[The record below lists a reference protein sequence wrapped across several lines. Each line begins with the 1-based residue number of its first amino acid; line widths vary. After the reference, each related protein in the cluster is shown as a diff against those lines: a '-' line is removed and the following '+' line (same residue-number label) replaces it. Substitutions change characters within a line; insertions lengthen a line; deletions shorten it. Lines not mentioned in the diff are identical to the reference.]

1 MPLRPDQLERLKL
14 QPLALYALL
23 EGVAVGHSR
32 SAANL
37 EGVAVGHTGPA
48 QGVPEAILAGHPLLE
63 KWSALENIAHLAR
76 YHEVF
81 SSRLEQ
87 MLSTPGQPLVRYK
100 AENDPDWP
108 RWQALNSRAVLGEFR
123 RLRAD
128 LQAKLEALSDEQ
140 LAHTGLHPVFG
151 LLDVPTM
158 LEMLLFHE
166 GHHLYVAFQCI
177 YEQR

>member
-1 MPLRPDQLERLKL
+1 MPLRPGQLERLKL

-23 EGVAVGHSR
+23 E
-32 SAANL
+32 
-37 EGVAVGHTGPA
+37 
-48 QGVPEAILAGHPLLE
+48 GVPEAILAGHPLLE

-76 YHEVF
+76 YHQVF

-158 LEMLLFHE
+158 LEMLLLHE
-166 GHHLYVAFQCI
+166 GHHLYVAFQRI